1 MKLLIAL
8 FFTFVQS
15 AWALNYDPAFH
26 LRHRYNGTKESL
38 KGRDLSSAQQM
49 QDPRVGLKNQD
60 EPKPYK
66 RQKLE
71 KHQE

>member
-1 MKLLIAL
+1 MKIFIAL
-8 FFTFVQS
+8 IFSLSSTV
-15 AWALNYDPAFH
+15 WALNYDPAFH

-49 QDPRVGLKNQD
+49 QDPRVGLKSQ
-60 EPKPYK
+60 EEAKPFK

>member
-1 MKLLIAL
+1 MKLCLALIFIL
-8 FFTFVQS
+8 GQS
-15 AWALNYDPAFH
+15 AWALDYDPAFH

-49 QDPRVGLKNQD
+49 QDPREGLKN
-60 EPKPYK
+60 EEAPKPHK